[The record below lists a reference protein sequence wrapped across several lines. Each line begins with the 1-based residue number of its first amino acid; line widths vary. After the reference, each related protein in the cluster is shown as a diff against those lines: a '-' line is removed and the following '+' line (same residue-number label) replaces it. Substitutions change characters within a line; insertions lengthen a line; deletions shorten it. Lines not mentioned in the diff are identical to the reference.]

1 MKKTVLLKIS
11 GEALLG
17 QKDYGIDNNVVDRI
31 ALEMKE
37 AGGDTQIAVVVGG
50 GNIFRGMQL
59 SNKTGMVR
67 ATADS
72 MGMLATIMN
81 AIALKDRFMAA
92 GTPTQILSSFNIEGM
107 IEGFE
112 SDKAIR
118 ILERGNV
125 DFILYDLGVSMFHFK
140 KAERGFS
147 FNENNKLDM
156 RLGINKINAYEVI
169 NKYEKKD
176 LERIFKEYGEIK
188 NYSKLAEIIIKE
200 RNKKNIET
208 AKELENIIFHN
219 SDKSKKYGKINPAT
233 LIFQAIRIEVNDEL
247 NILKKSIENIK
258 NILKKYGVVVI
269 ISYHSLEDRIVKRF
283 FKDNEKTKNKDGI
296 FKLLNSKVLKPTNEE
311 IKLNIASRSAKLR
324 AAQLL

>member
-1 MKKTVLLKIS
+1 MIKKPIILQMDNMESQIIHKPVMIKEVLSFIPENS
-11 GEALLG
+11 N
-17 QKDYGIDNNVVDRI
+17 IVVDATLGEGGHTKAMLDLNLEVHSFERDKNILEI
-31 ALEMKE
+31 AKKRLADYKKFYYYNNTYDKMIDSLPKN
-37 AGGDTQIAVVVGG
+37 II
-50 GNIFRGMQL
+50 GNI
-59 SNKTGMVR
+59 
-67 ATADS
+67 
-72 MGMLATIMN
+72 
-81 AIALKDRFMAA
+81 
-92 GTPTQILSSFNIEGM
+92 
-107 IEGFE
+107 
-112 SDKAIR
+112 
-118 ILERGNV
+118 

-283 FKDNEKTKNKDGI
+283 FKDNEKTKNKEGI

>member
-1 MKKTVLLKIS
+1 MIKKPIILQMDNMESQIIHKPVMIKEVLSFIPKNSNI
-11 GEALLG
+11 
-17 QKDYGIDNNVVDRI
+17 VVD
-31 ALEMKE
+31 ATLGEGGHTKAMLDLNLE
-37 AGGDTQIAVVVGG
+37 VH
-50 GNIFRGMQL
+50 
-59 SNKTGMVR
+59 
-67 ATADS
+67 
-72 MGMLATIMN
+72 
-81 AIALKDRFMAA
+81 
-92 GTPTQILSSFNIEGM
+92 SFER
-107 IEGFE
+107 
-112 SDKAIR
+112 DKN
-118 ILERGNV
+118 ILEIAKKRLEDYKKFYYYNNTYDKMIDSLPKNIIGNV

>member
-1 MKKTVLLKIS
+1 MIKKPIILQMDNMESQIIHKPVMIKEVLSFIS
-11 GEALLG
+11 
-17 QKDYGIDNNVVDRI
+17 KNSNIVVD
-31 ALEMKE
+31 ATLGEGGHTKAMLDLNLE
-37 AGGDTQIAVVVGG
+37 VH
-50 GNIFRGMQL
+50 
-59 SNKTGMVR
+59 
-67 ATADS
+67 
-72 MGMLATIMN
+72 
-81 AIALKDRFMAA
+81 
-92 GTPTQILSSFNIEGM
+92 SFER
-107 IEGFE
+107 
-112 SDKAIR
+112 DKN
-118 ILERGNV
+118 ILEIAKKRLADYKKFYYYNNTYDKMIDSLPKNIIGNV

-147 FNENNKLDM
+147 FKENNKLDM

-200 RNKKNIET
+200 RNKKNIGT

>member
-1 MKKTVLLKIS
+1 MIKKPIILQMDNMESQIIHKPVMIKEVLSFIPENS
-11 GEALLG
+11 N
-17 QKDYGIDNNVVDRI
+17 IVVD
-31 ALEMKE
+31 ATLGEGGHTKAMLDLNLE
-37 AGGDTQIAVVVGG
+37 VH
-50 GNIFRGMQL
+50 
-59 SNKTGMVR
+59 
-67 ATADS
+67 
-72 MGMLATIMN
+72 
-81 AIALKDRFMAA
+81 
-92 GTPTQILSSFNIEGM
+92 SFER
-107 IEGFE
+107 
-112 SDKAIR
+112 DKN
-118 ILERGNV
+118 ILEIAKKRLSDYKKFYYYNNTYDKMIDSLPKNIIGNV

-258 NILKKYGVVVI
+258 NILKKYGVIVI

-296 FKLLNSKVLKPTNEE
+296 FKLLNSKVLKSTNEE

>member
-1 MKKTVLLKIS
+1 MIKKPIILQMDNMESQIIHKPVMIKEVLSFIPENS
-11 GEALLG
+11 N
-17 QKDYGIDNNVVDRI
+17 IVVD
-31 ALEMKE
+31 ATLGEGGHTKAMLDLNLE
-37 AGGDTQIAVVVGG
+37 VH
-50 GNIFRGMQL
+50 
-59 SNKTGMVR
+59 
-67 ATADS
+67 
-72 MGMLATIMN
+72 
-81 AIALKDRFMAA
+81 
-92 GTPTQILSSFNIEGM
+92 SFER
-107 IEGFE
+107 
-112 SDKAIR
+112 DKN
-118 ILERGNV
+118 ILEIAKKRLADYKKFYYYNNTYDKMIDSLPKNIIGNV

-140 KAERGFS
+140 KAEKGFS

-258 NILKKYGVVVI
+258 NILKKYGVIVI

>member
-1 MKKTVLLKIS
+1 MDNMESQIIHKPVMIKEVLSFIPENS
-11 GEALLG
+11 N
-17 QKDYGIDNNVVDRI
+17 IVVDATLGEGGHTKAMLDLNLEVHSFERDKNILEI
-31 ALEMKE
+31 AKK
-37 AGGDTQIAVVVGG
+37 
-50 GNIFRGMQL
+50 RL
-59 SNKTGMVR
+59 SNYKKFYYYNNTYDKMI
-67 ATADS
+67 DS
-72 MGMLATIMN
+72 LP
-81 AIALKDRFMAA
+81 K
-92 GTPTQILSSFNIEGM
+92 NI
-107 IEGFE
+107 I
-112 SDKAIR
+112 
-118 ILERGNV
+118 GNV

>member
-1 MKKTVLLKIS
+1 MIKKPIILQMDNMESQIIHKPVMIKEVLSFIPENSNIVVYATL
-11 GEALLG
+11 GEGGHTKAMLDL
-17 QKDYGIDNNVVDRI
+17 N
-31 ALEMKE
+31 LE
-37 AGGDTQIAVVVGG
+37 VH
-50 GNIFRGMQL
+50 
-59 SNKTGMVR
+59 
-67 ATADS
+67 
-72 MGMLATIMN
+72 
-81 AIALKDRFMAA
+81 
-92 GTPTQILSSFNIEGM
+92 SFER
-107 IEGFE
+107 
-112 SDKAIR
+112 DKN
-118 ILERGNV
+118 ILEIAKKRLADYKKFYYYNNTYDKMIDSLPKNIIGNV

>member
-1 MKKTVLLKIS
+1 MESQIIHKPVMIKEVLSFIPENS
-11 GEALLG
+11 N
-17 QKDYGIDNNVVDRI
+17 IVVD
-31 ALEMKE
+31 ATLGEGGHTKAMLDLNLE
-37 AGGDTQIAVVVGG
+37 VY
-50 GNIFRGMQL
+50 
-59 SNKTGMVR
+59 
-67 ATADS
+67 
-72 MGMLATIMN
+72 
-81 AIALKDRFMAA
+81 
-92 GTPTQILSSFNIEGM
+92 
-107 IEGFE
+107 GFE
-112 SDKAIR
+112 RDKN
-118 ILERGNV
+118 ILEIAKKRLSDYKKFYYYNNTYDKMIDSLPKNIIGNV

>member
-1 MKKTVLLKIS
+1 MIKKPIIL
-11 GEALLG
+11 
-17 QKDYGIDNNVVDRI
+17 QMDNMESQIIHKPVMIKEILSFIPENSNIVVD
-31 ALEMKE
+31 ATLGEGGHTKAMLDLNLE
-37 AGGDTQIAVVVGG
+37 VH
-50 GNIFRGMQL
+50 
-59 SNKTGMVR
+59 
-67 ATADS
+67 
-72 MGMLATIMN
+72 
-81 AIALKDRFMAA
+81 
-92 GTPTQILSSFNIEGM
+92 SFER
-107 IEGFE
+107 
-112 SDKAIR
+112 DKN
-118 ILERGNV
+118 ILEIAKKRLADYKKFYYYNNTYDKMIDSLPKNIIGNV

-258 NILKKYGVVVI
+258 NILKKYGVIVI

>member
-1 MKKTVLLKIS
+1 MIKKPIILQMDNIESQIIHKPVMIKEVLSFIPENS
-11 GEALLG
+11 N
-17 QKDYGIDNNVVDRI
+17 IVVD
-31 ALEMKE
+31 ATLGEGGHTKAMLDLNLE
-37 AGGDTQIAVVVGG
+37 VY
-50 GNIFRGMQL
+50 
-59 SNKTGMVR
+59 
-67 ATADS
+67 
-72 MGMLATIMN
+72 
-81 AIALKDRFMAA
+81 
-92 GTPTQILSSFNIEGM
+92 
-107 IEGFE
+107 GFE
-112 SDKAIR
+112 RDKN
-118 ILERGNV
+118 ILEIAKKRLANYKKFYYYNNTYDKMIDSLPKNIIGNV

-283 FKDNEKTKNKDGI
+283 FKDNEKTKNKEGI

>member
-1 MKKTVLLKIS
+1 MIKKPIILQMDNMESQIIHKPVMIKEVLSFIPENS
-11 GEALLG
+11 N
-17 QKDYGIDNNVVDRI
+17 IVVD
-31 ALEMKE
+31 ATLGEGGHTKAMLDLNLE
-37 AGGDTQIAVVVGG
+37 VH
-50 GNIFRGMQL
+50 
-59 SNKTGMVR
+59 
-67 ATADS
+67 
-72 MGMLATIMN
+72 
-81 AIALKDRFMAA
+81 
-92 GTPTQILSSFNIEGM
+92 SFER
-107 IEGFE
+107 
-112 SDKAIR
+112 DKN
-118 ILERGNV
+118 ILEIAKKRLADYKKFYYYNNTYDKMIDLLPKNIIGNV

-188 NYSKLAEIIIKE
+188 NYSKLAEIIIRE

>member
-1 MKKTVLLKIS
+1 MIKKPIILQMDNMESQIIHKPVMIKEVLSFIPENS
-11 GEALLG
+11 N
-17 QKDYGIDNNVVDRI
+17 IVVDATLGEGGHTKAMLDLNLEVYGFERDKNILEI
-31 ALEMKE
+31 AKK
-37 AGGDTQIAVVVGG
+37 
-50 GNIFRGMQL
+50 RL
-59 SNKTGMVR
+59 SNYKKLYYYNNTYDKMI
-67 ATADS
+67 DS
-72 MGMLATIMN
+72 LP
-81 AIALKDRFMAA
+81 K
-92 GTPTQILSSFNIEGM
+92 NI
-107 IEGFE
+107 I
-112 SDKAIR
+112 
-118 ILERGNV
+118 GNV

-258 NILKKYGVVVI
+258 NILKKYGVIVI

>member
-1 MKKTVLLKIS
+1 MIKKPIILQMDNMESQIIHKPVMIKEVLSFIPENS
-11 GEALLG
+11 N
-17 QKDYGIDNNVVDRI
+17 IVVDATLGEGGHTKAMLDLNLEVHSFERDKNILEI
-31 ALEMKE
+31 AKKRLADYKKFYCYNNTYDKMIDSLPKN
-37 AGGDTQIAVVVGG
+37 II
-50 GNIFRGMQL
+50 GNI
-59 SNKTGMVR
+59 
-67 ATADS
+67 
-72 MGMLATIMN
+72 
-81 AIALKDRFMAA
+81 
-92 GTPTQILSSFNIEGM
+92 
-107 IEGFE
+107 
-112 SDKAIR
+112 
-118 ILERGNV
+118 

-200 RNKKNIET
+200 RNQKNIET

-258 NILKKYGVVVI
+258 NILKKYGIVVI

>member
-1 MKKTVLLKIS
+1 MIKKPIIL
-11 GEALLG
+11 
-17 QKDYGIDNNVVDRI
+17 QMDNMESQIIHKPVMIKEILSFIPENSNIVVD
-31 ALEMKE
+31 ATLGEGGHTKAMLDLNLE
-37 AGGDTQIAVVVGG
+37 VH
-50 GNIFRGMQL
+50 
-59 SNKTGMVR
+59 
-67 ATADS
+67 
-72 MGMLATIMN
+72 
-81 AIALKDRFMAA
+81 
-92 GTPTQILSSFNIEGM
+92 SFER
-107 IEGFE
+107 
-112 SDKAIR
+112 DKN
-118 ILERGNV
+118 ILEIAKKRLADYKKFYCYNNTYDKMIDSLPKNIIGNV

-283 FKDNEKTKNKDGI
+283 FKDNEKTKNKEGI

>member
-1 MKKTVLLKIS
+1 MDNMESQIIHKPVMIKEVLSFIPENS
-11 GEALLG
+11 N
-17 QKDYGIDNNVVDRI
+17 IVVD
-31 ALEMKE
+31 ATLGEGGHTKAMLDLNLE
-37 AGGDTQIAVVVGG
+37 VY
-50 GNIFRGMQL
+50 
-59 SNKTGMVR
+59 
-67 ATADS
+67 
-72 MGMLATIMN
+72 
-81 AIALKDRFMAA
+81 
-92 GTPTQILSSFNIEGM
+92 
-107 IEGFE
+107 GFE
-112 SDKAIR
+112 RDKN
-118 ILERGNV
+118 ILEIAKKRLADYKKFYYYNNTYDKMIDSLPKNIIGNV

-269 ISYHSLEDRIVKRF
+269 ISYHSLEDRIIKRF

>member
-1 MKKTVLLKIS
+1 MDNIEDEIIHKPVMIKEVLSFIPENS
-11 GEALLG
+11 N
-17 QKDYGIDNNVVDRI
+17 IVVD
-31 ALEMKE
+31 ATLGEGGHTKAMLDLNLE
-37 AGGDTQIAVVVGG
+37 VH
-50 GNIFRGMQL
+50 
-59 SNKTGMVR
+59 
-67 ATADS
+67 
-72 MGMLATIMN
+72 
-81 AIALKDRFMAA
+81 
-92 GTPTQILSSFNIEGM
+92 SFER
-107 IEGFE
+107 
-112 SDKAIR
+112 DKN
-118 ILERGNV
+118 ILEIAKKRLSDYKKFYYYNNTYDKMIDSLPKNIIGNV

-283 FKDNEKTKNKDGI
+283 FKDNEKTKNKEGI

>member
-1 MKKTVLLKIS
+1 MNNIEDEIIHKPVMIKEVLSFIPENS
-11 GEALLG
+11 N
-17 QKDYGIDNNVVDRI
+17 IVVDATLGEGGHTKAMLDLNLEVYGFERDKNILEI
-31 ALEMKE
+31 AKK
-37 AGGDTQIAVVVGG
+37 
-50 GNIFRGMQL
+50 RL
-59 SNKTGMVR
+59 SNYKKFYYYNNTYDKMI
-67 ATADS
+67 DS
-72 MGMLATIMN
+72 LP
-81 AIALKDRFMAA
+81 K
-92 GTPTQILSSFNIEGM
+92 NI
-107 IEGFE
+107 I
-112 SDKAIR
+112 
-118 ILERGNV
+118 GNV

-247 NILKKSIENIK
+247 NILKKSIENIN

>member
-1 MKKTVLLKIS
+1 MIKKPIIL
-11 GEALLG
+11 
-17 QKDYGIDNNVVDRI
+17 QMDNMESQIIHKPVMIKEILSFIPENSNIVVDATLGEGGHTKAMLDLNLEVHSFERDKNILEI
-31 ALEMKE
+31 AKK
-37 AGGDTQIAVVVGG
+37 
-50 GNIFRGMQL
+50 RL
-59 SNKTGMVR
+59 SNYKKFYYYNNTYDKMI
-67 ATADS
+67 D
-72 MGMLATIMN
+72 L
-81 AIALKDRFMAA
+81 LPK
-92 GTPTQILSSFNIEGM
+92 NI
-107 IEGFE
+107 I
-112 SDKAIR
+112 
-118 ILERGNV
+118 GNV

-219 SDKSKKYGKINPAT
+219 SYKSKKYGKINPAT

>member
-1 MKKTVLLKIS
+1 MDNMESQIIHKPVMIKEVLSFIPENS
-11 GEALLG
+11 N
-17 QKDYGIDNNVVDRI
+17 IVVD
-31 ALEMKE
+31 ATLGEGGHTKAMLDLNLE
-37 AGGDTQIAVVVGG
+37 VH
-50 GNIFRGMQL
+50 
-59 SNKTGMVR
+59 
-67 ATADS
+67 
-72 MGMLATIMN
+72 
-81 AIALKDRFMAA
+81 
-92 GTPTQILSSFNIEGM
+92 SFER
-107 IEGFE
+107 
-112 SDKAIR
+112 DKN
-118 ILERGNV
+118 ILEIAKKRLADYKKFYYYNNTYDKMIDSLPKNIIGNV

-258 NILKKYGVVVI
+258 NILKKYGVIVI

>member
-1 MKKTVLLKIS
+1 MIKKPIILQMDNMESQIIHKPVMIKEVLSFIPENS
-11 GEALLG
+11 N
-17 QKDYGIDNNVVDRI
+17 IVVD
-31 ALEMKE
+31 ATLGEGGHTKAMLDLNLE
-37 AGGDTQIAVVVGG
+37 VY
-50 GNIFRGMQL
+50 
-59 SNKTGMVR
+59 
-67 ATADS
+67 
-72 MGMLATIMN
+72 
-81 AIALKDRFMAA
+81 
-92 GTPTQILSSFNIEGM
+92 
-107 IEGFE
+107 GFE
-112 SDKAIR
+112 RDKN
-118 ILERGNV
+118 ILEIAKKRFANYKKFYYYNNTYDKMIDSLPKNIIGNV

-188 NYSKLAEIIIKE
+188 NYSKLAEIIIEE

-219 SDKSKKYGKINPAT
+219 SDKSKKYGKINPST

>member
-1 MKKTVLLKIS
+1 MIKKPIILQMDNMESQIIHKPVMIKEVLSFIPENS
-11 GEALLG
+11 N
-17 QKDYGIDNNVVDRI
+17 IVVD
-31 ALEMKE
+31 ATLGEGGHTKAMLDLNLE
-37 AGGDTQIAVVVGG
+37 AH
-50 GNIFRGMQL
+50 
-59 SNKTGMVR
+59 
-67 ATADS
+67 
-72 MGMLATIMN
+72 
-81 AIALKDRFMAA
+81 
-92 GTPTQILSSFNIEGM
+92 SFER
-107 IEGFE
+107 
-112 SDKAIR
+112 DKN
-118 ILERGNV
+118 ILEIAKKRLANYKKFYYYNNTYDKMIDSLPKNIIGNV

>member
-1 MKKTVLLKIS
+1 MIKKPIILQMDNMESQIIHKPVMIKEVLSFIPENS
-11 GEALLG
+11 N
-17 QKDYGIDNNVVDRI
+17 IVVDATLGEGGHTKAMLDLNLEVYGFERDKNILEI
-31 ALEMKE
+31 AKK
-37 AGGDTQIAVVVGG
+37 
-50 GNIFRGMQL
+50 RL
-59 SNKTGMVR
+59 SNYKKFYYYNNTYDKMI
-67 ATADS
+67 DS
-72 MGMLATIMN
+72 LP
-81 AIALKDRFMAA
+81 K
-92 GTPTQILSSFNIEGM
+92 NI
-107 IEGFE
+107 I
-112 SDKAIR
+112 
-118 ILERGNV
+118 GNV

-258 NILKKYGVVVI
+258 NILKKYGVIVI

-296 FKLLNSKVLKPTNEE
+296 FKLLNSKVLKSTNEE

>member
-1 MKKTVLLKIS
+1 MIKKPIIL
-11 GEALLG
+11 
-17 QKDYGIDNNVVDRI
+17 QMDNMESQIIHKPVMIKEILSFIPENSNIVVDATLGEGGHTKAMLDLNLEVHSFERDKNILEI
-31 ALEMKE
+31 AKK
-37 AGGDTQIAVVVGG
+37 
-50 GNIFRGMQL
+50 RL
-59 SNKTGMVR
+59 SNYKKFYYYNNTYDKMI
-67 ATADS
+67 DS
-72 MGMLATIMN
+72 LP
-81 AIALKDRFMAA
+81 K
-92 GTPTQILSSFNIEGM
+92 NI
-107 IEGFE
+107 I
-112 SDKAIR
+112 
-118 ILERGNV
+118 GNV

>member
-1 MKKTVLLKIS
+1 MIKKPIIL
-11 GEALLG
+11 
-17 QKDYGIDNNVVDRI
+17 QMDNMESQIIHKPVMIKEILSFIPENSNIVVD
-31 ALEMKE
+31 ATLGEGGHTKAMLDLNLE
-37 AGGDTQIAVVVGG
+37 VH
-50 GNIFRGMQL
+50 
-59 SNKTGMVR
+59 
-67 ATADS
+67 
-72 MGMLATIMN
+72 
-81 AIALKDRFMAA
+81 
-92 GTPTQILSSFNIEGM
+92 SFER
-107 IEGFE
+107 
-112 SDKAIR
+112 DKN
-118 ILERGNV
+118 ILEIAKKRLADYKKFYYYNNTYDKMIDSLPKNIIGNV

-188 NYSKLAEIIIKE
+188 NYSKLAEIIIEE

-283 FKDNEKTKNKDGI
+283 FKDNQKTKNKDGI

>member
-1 MKKTVLLKIS
+1 MESQIIHKPVMIKEVLSFIPENS
-11 GEALLG
+11 N
-17 QKDYGIDNNVVDRI
+17 IVVDATLGEGGHTKAMLDLNLEVHSFERDKNILEI
-31 ALEMKE
+31 AKKRLADYKKFYCYNNTYDKMIDSLPKN
-37 AGGDTQIAVVVGG
+37 II
-50 GNIFRGMQL
+50 GNI
-59 SNKTGMVR
+59 
-67 ATADS
+67 
-72 MGMLATIMN
+72 
-81 AIALKDRFMAA
+81 
-92 GTPTQILSSFNIEGM
+92 
-107 IEGFE
+107 
-112 SDKAIR
+112 
-118 ILERGNV
+118 

-200 RNKKNIET
+200 RNQKNIET

-258 NILKKYGVVVI
+258 NILKKYGIVVI

>member
-1 MKKTVLLKIS
+1 MIKKPIILQMDNMESQIIHKPVMIKEVLSFIPENS
-11 GEALLG
+11 N
-17 QKDYGIDNNVVDRI
+17 IVVD
-31 ALEMKE
+31 ATLGEGGHTKAMLDLNLE
-37 AGGDTQIAVVVGG
+37 VH
-50 GNIFRGMQL
+50 
-59 SNKTGMVR
+59 
-67 ATADS
+67 
-72 MGMLATIMN
+72 
-81 AIALKDRFMAA
+81 
-92 GTPTQILSSFNIEGM
+92 SFER
-107 IEGFE
+107 
-112 SDKAIR
+112 DKN
-118 ILERGNV
+118 ILEIAKKRLSDYKKFYYYNNTYDKMIDSLPKNIIGNV

-200 RNKKNIET
+200 RKKKNIET

-258 NILKKYGVVVI
+258 NILKKYGVIVI

-283 FKDNEKTKNKDGI
+283 FKDNEKTKNKEGI